1 MGKMISL
8 PAGFFDLSGKQT
20 RIRMMA
26 IFNCNVSRE
35 TFSQYDKTGRN
46 ITMEELFG
54 VSVQWIILIGVNFI
68 FILIL
73 LLMNLSNRAKIK
85 KLKNK
90 YYKFMNGLSGANI
103 EDILEDCLEKVNGV
117 MDKNREIELQIN
129 SIERNMYYCVQKVG
143 VVRYNAFDNVGS
155 DLSFSIAL
163 LDNNDDGLVI
173 SSLYSR
179 DSSSTYAKPVLKS
192 KSKYALSAEEIKA
205 IDVAKKTRTA
215 SKYTE

>member
-1 MGKMISL
+1 
-8 PAGFFDLSGKQT
+8 
-20 RIRMMA
+20 
-26 IFNCNVSRE
+26 
-35 TFSQYDKTGRN
+35 
-46 ITMEELFG
+46 MEELFG